1 MQEQA
6 LELAAEETYRRIDEH
21 LASATP
27 EIEPLVRHIREH
39 VFDEGF
45 KVSDLVQTLG
55 ASNNLIQ
62 VFRAEVGQTVSD
74 YITGARVETAARLLR
89 DTSLSIE
96 TISLLVGYPDTPGLR
111 NAFKR
116 WPGLRPTEFRDKLRL
131 VLARTERPEG
141 ELLSIRFWNKLTQGE
156 LDPARVKG
164 ALTWLWSTHGL
175 LKDGD
180 LRNEAASKGR
190 ERFREQLLEEIWQW
204 LSDQPYLTQL
214 RLVREEI
221 RFGSPALFYL
231 LGEKSRV
238 EGREDRGRGIE
249 LSELALA
256 SLEGCAD
263 VLGEAYHDHCALGW
277 AWIGRARRL
286 ALDRDGAEQAFARAG
301 EVWQTPR
308 TKPDRRIEAEILFL
322 KGTLR
327 IVQRRFRE
335 ARELLDRAIGI
346 CRAGEEKLILAKS
359 LIQRAKIA
367 DFLGDHE
374 AAIADLQVARELLE
388 DLDDRYLTLVAH
400 TNLATS
406 YAWAGKP
413 EKALEFLPE
422 ARRLCAELDNRL
434 GRHHVQWIEGL
445 ARLAQGDE
453 AGAEVRLRQ
462 AQAGFNK
469 LGELDHGG
477 VASLEVAI
485 LCRRQGRDAEVV
497 SLASEAIPA
506 FKALRTYP
514 EAVTALR
521 LLGDAVAKGEVT
533 LEVLEQA
540 RDCLLTIV
548 RDPGSAPLSQS

>member
-1 MQEQA
+1 METDPVEASFRKAEAHTREGIQA
-6 LELAAEETYRRIDEH
+6 DHDRVSEELKPILSYIKKRLFRKDLNVGRVERDCKLTKRLRR
-21 LASATP
+21 
-27 EIEPLVRHIREH
+27 
-39 VFDEGF
+39 
-45 KVSDLVQTLG
+45 Q
-55 ASNNLIQ
+55 
-62 VFRAEVGQTVSD
+62 FRAELGLRPKEYLVKWRG
-74 YITGARVETAARLLR
+74 ETAAW
-89 DTSLSIE
+89 
-96 TISLLVGYPDTPGLR
+96 LLVHT
-111 NAFKR
+111 
-116 WPGLRPTEFRDKLRL
+116 
-131 VLARTERPEG
+131 
-141 ELLSIRFWNKLTQGE
+141 
-156 LDPARVKG
+156 
-164 ALTWLWSTHGL
+164 
-175 LKDGD
+175 D
-180 LRNEAASKGR
+180 L
-190 ERFREQLLEEIWQW
+190 EIWQVAKRLGYSRYGNFTRDFKKWSGGETPARFRGARTAAREIAPGPISVQEW
-204 LSDQPYLTQL
+204 LRAVTGVLPAERVVVLEEQIL
-214 RLVREEI
+214 RGSEI

-238 EGREDRGRGIE
+238 EGREDRQRGIE
-249 LSELALA
+249 LAELALA

-346 CRAGEEKLILAKS
+346 CRAEGENLILAKS

-374 AAIADLQVARELLE
+374 TAIADLQVARELLE

-453 AGAEVRLRQ
+453 AGAEGRLRQ
-462 AQAGFNK
+462 ARAGFVE

-477 VASLEVAI
+477 VASLEIAI
-485 LCRRQGRDAEVV
+485 LCRRQGRDAEVL

-540 RDCLLTIV
+540 RDCLLAIV

>member
-1 MQEQA
+1 METDPVEASFRKAEAHTRKGIQA
-6 LELAAEETYRRIDEH
+6 DHERVSEELKPILSYIKKRLFRKDLNVGRVERDCKLTKRLRR
-21 LASATP
+21 
-27 EIEPLVRHIREH
+27 
-39 VFDEGF
+39 
-45 KVSDLVQTLG
+45 Q
-55 ASNNLIQ
+55 
-62 VFRAEVGQTVSD
+62 FRAELGLRPKEYLVKWRG
-74 YITGARVETAARLLR
+74 ETAAW
-89 DTSLSIE
+89 
-96 TISLLVGYPDTPGLR
+96 LLVHT
-111 NAFKR
+111 
-116 WPGLRPTEFRDKLRL
+116 
-131 VLARTERPEG
+131 
-141 ELLSIRFWNKLTQGE
+141 
-156 LDPARVKG
+156 
-164 ALTWLWSTHGL
+164 
-175 LKDGD
+175 D
-180 LRNEAASKGR
+180 L
-190 ERFREQLLEEIWQW
+190 EIWQVAKRLGYSRYGNFTRDFKKWSGGETPARFRGARTAAREIAPGPISVQEW
-204 LSDQPYLTQL
+204 LRAVTGVLPAERVVVLEEQILRGSEPPVDDRPALRGKQCGESQAEMVWRALQPFPHSVRL

-238 EGREDRGRGIE
+238 EGREDRQRGIE
-249 LSELALA
+249 LAELALA